1 MDAREYYIRP
11 KTQVAMKTLTT
22 WTGDLSFESMQEE
35 LGPLVMDGNLKKGL
49 SPKALLLAG
58 LAGCSAV
65 DVVEILH
72 KMRVHFTSLQVL
84 SEAEQTEEHPRVFK
98 DITLTFI
105 INAASTELDKIQKA
119 VDLSMEKYCGVA
131 AMLRKNSAIHA
142 TVQLI

>member
-1 MDAREYYIRP
+1 
-11 KTQVAMKTLTT
+11 MKTLTT

-119 VDLSMEKYCGVA
+119 VDLSNG
-131 AMLRKNSAIHA
+131 
-142 TVQLI
+142 

>member
-1 MDAREYYIRP
+1 
-11 KTQVAMKTLTT
+11 MKTLTT

-35 LGPLVMDGNLKKGL
+35 LGPLLMDGNLKKGL

-105 INAASTELDKIQKA
+105 INAASSELDKIQKA
-119 VDLSMEKYCGVA
+119 VDLSMDKYCGVA

>member
-1 MDAREYYIRP
+1 
-11 KTQVAMKTLTT
+11 MKTLTT

-35 LGPLVMDGNLKKGL
+35 LGPMVMDGNLKKGL

-105 INAASTELDKIQKA
+105 INAASSELDKIQKA
-119 VDLSMEKYCGVA
+119 VDLSMDKYCGVA

>member
-35 LGPLVMDGNLKKGL
+35 LGPLLMDGNLKKGL

>member
-35 LGPLVMDGNLKKGL
+35 LGPLLMDGNLKKGL

-119 VDLSMEKYCGVA
+119 VDLSMEKYCGLA

>member
-1 MDAREYYIRP
+1 
-11 KTQVAMKTLTT
+11 MKTLTT

-105 INAASTELDKIQKA
+105 INAASIELDKIQKA

>member
-1 MDAREYYIRP
+1 MDAREYYIRS